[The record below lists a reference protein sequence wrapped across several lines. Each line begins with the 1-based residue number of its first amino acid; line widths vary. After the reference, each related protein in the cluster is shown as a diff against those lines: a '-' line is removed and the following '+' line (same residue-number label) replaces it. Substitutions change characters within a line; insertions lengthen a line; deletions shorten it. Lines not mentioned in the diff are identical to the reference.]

1 VVELKK
7 LKKYRCKVKNAKLYL
22 QCEEIMG
29 CFIKNNMEGCIQG
42 LKR

>member
-7 LKKYRCKVKNAKLYL
+7 LKRYWCRVAIAKLYH

-29 CFIKNNMEGCIQG
+29 CFTSEEER
-42 LKR
+42 L